1 MNIPITKKEES
12 IKEIPMRLEGQLGT
26 GKLVF
31 MVVAA
36 AGPLTVIAGNVSIA
50 ILNGNGPGAP
60 IGFLI
65 AMLVMLSFSIGF
77 ATMTP
82 YVKEPG
88 AFYAYIRKSLGK
100 RFGLPSAYLAL
111 VTYTSIQV
119 GMYAF
124 GGGSIANFFKS
135 TFGISLPWWIVSFI
149 LVAIVGFF
157 GYRKIDLSA
166 KVLSVVL
173 ILEMSIVI
181 ILDLIIFA
189 SGGKE
194 GITSDPISA
203 SNLFT
208 GSISVSILFALT
220 GFTGFESTAIYR
232 DETRNPD
239 RVIPRATY
247 IAVFLIGLFYALTT
261 WAFVVGWG
269 PFHVVN
275 KVAENPDGFLLTT
288 AKEYAGIVFAD
299 IVNLLLLISIF
310 ACVLSFHNIITR
322 YQHAL
327 ALEGDFPKK
336 FSFVHERHGSPS
348 FSSLVQTVTAAIIL
362 MPFSMSNMEP
372 LVNIFG
378 SMGGIGTIGMMTLL
392 FLTSLSVLFFF
403 RSNQD
408 IISSRFKTNVAPI
421 IAMVLIFSCLLLALA
436 NFPLVT
442 DLSATI
448 SYILVCIP
456 VLVFVTG
463 FVVATYKTNRKI
475 GE

>member
-1 MNIPITKKEES
+1 MNTPITKKEES
-12 IKEIPMRLEGQLGT
+12 IKKSPERLEGQIGT
-26 GKLVF
+26 AKLVF

-36 AGPLTVIAGNVSIA
+36 AAPLTVIGGNVSIA

-65 AMLVMLSFSIGF
+65 AMLVMLFFSIGF

-100 RFGLPSAYLAL
+100 RLGLSSAYIAL

-124 GGGSIANFFKS
+124 GGGSITNYFE
-135 TFGISLPWWIVSFI
+135 TNFGISLPWWIFSFI

-157 GYRKIDLSA
+157 GYRKVELSA
-166 KVLSVVL
+166 KVLSIVL
-173 ILEMSIVI
+173 ILEMSVVI

-208 GSISVSILFALT
+208 GTISVAILFALT
-220 GFTGFESTAIYR
+220 GFLGFESTAIYR

-247 IAVFLIGLFYALTT
+247 IAVFLIGLFYAITT

-269 PFHVVN
+269 PSLVVD
-275 KVAENPDGFLLTT
+275 KVAENPDGFLIAT
-288 AKEYAGIVFAD
+288 AAEYAGIIFAD

-336 FSFVHERHGSPS
+336 FSFVHERHRSPS
-348 FSSLVQTVTAAIIL
+348 FSSLVQTVTAVIIL
-362 MPFSMSNMEP
+362 VPFSLTNIDP

-378 SMGGIGTIGMMTLL
+378 SMAGVATIGNMILL
-392 FLTSLSVLFFF
+392 FLTSLSVLIFF

-408 IISSRFKTNVAPI
+408 IISSRFKTNIAPI
-421 IAMVLIFSCLLLALA
+421 TAMTLIFICMGLALA
-436 NFPLVT
+436 NFQLIT
-442 DLSATI
+442 GLSVTI
-448 SYILVCIP
+448 SYILACIP
-456 VLVFVTG
+456 ALVFVTG
-463 FVVATYKTNRKI
+463 FVMATYTPNRKI